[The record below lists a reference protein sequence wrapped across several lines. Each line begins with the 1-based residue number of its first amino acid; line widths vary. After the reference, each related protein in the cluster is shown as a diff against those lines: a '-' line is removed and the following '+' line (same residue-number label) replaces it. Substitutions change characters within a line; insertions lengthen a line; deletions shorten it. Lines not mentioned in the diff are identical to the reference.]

1 MLVMAPVKQTDSVLN
16 LLKERMVSLEGYT
29 GLILILI
36 LLKNLKFSM
45 RTHESFLKKIEGLN
59 IPLSI
64 FFG

>member
-1 MLVMAPVKQTDSVLN
+1 MWSTGLVMAPVKQTDSVLN

-45 RTHESFLKKIEGLN
+45 RTLIL
-59 IPLSI
+59 L
-64 FFG
+64 FFCDLIN